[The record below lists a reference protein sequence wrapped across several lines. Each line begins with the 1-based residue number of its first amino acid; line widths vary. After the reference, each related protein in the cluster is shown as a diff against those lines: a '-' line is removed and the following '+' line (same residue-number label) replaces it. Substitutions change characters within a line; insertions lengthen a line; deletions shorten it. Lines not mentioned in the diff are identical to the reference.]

1 MLSNETIKWYWNF
14 CRYHIKAPVTFLEV
28 GLFTILTINL
38 KFATRFTKLIH
49 QAQFWKTNIG
59 YILDDLQIAVD
70 FLLPSDVSQI
80 DINCCLNFP
89 THQNWNLQ
97 KEKLL
102 LILFIFLQ
110 WLEFKHFSMW
120 HDDLFMVHVF
130 FIIRCTAFDMP
141 LKRTQKKKKKMK

>member
-1 MLSNETIKWYWNF
+1 M
-14 CRYHIKAPVTFLEV
+14 V
-28 GLFTILTINL
+28 L
-38 KFATRFTKLIH
+38 KLLQISYYGSSYIFRGWVLYYIDH
-49 QAQFWKTNIG
+49 QFQICNSIKTNIG
-59 YILDDLQIAVD
+59 YILDDLQISVE

-89 THQNWNLQ
+89 KYQRIETFKKKNYYW
-97 KEKLL
+97 
-102 LILFIFLQ
+102 FFFLQ